1 MADLINTRLFARVER
16 SLRKRLNNINVKPHL
31 MRAAL
36 HARNEDEFM
45 AAAARLLINAQE
57 RQDWLASWTARRQAE
72 AHDTSPVELD
82 TTPASLDEPL
92 HRTFGITPAQHDRLR
107 EALAHELGPIADELL
122 ENETQRSDSVGEL
135 LDRLESHIGGEMQRA
150 RFRDSTVSSG
160 IQPDA

>member
-57 RQDWLASWTARRQAE
+57 RQDWLASWAARRQAE
-72 AHDTSPVELD
+72 AQDTSPVELD

>member
-57 RQDWLASWTARRQAE
+57 RQDWLASWACLLY
-72 AHDTSPVELD
+72 TSPS
-82 TTPASLDEPL
+82 P
-92 HRTFGITPAQHDRLR
+92 
-107 EALAHELGPIADELL
+107 
-122 ENETQRSDSVGEL
+122 
-135 LDRLESHIGGEMQRA
+135 
-150 RFRDSTVSSG
+150 RDS
-160 IQPDA
+160 